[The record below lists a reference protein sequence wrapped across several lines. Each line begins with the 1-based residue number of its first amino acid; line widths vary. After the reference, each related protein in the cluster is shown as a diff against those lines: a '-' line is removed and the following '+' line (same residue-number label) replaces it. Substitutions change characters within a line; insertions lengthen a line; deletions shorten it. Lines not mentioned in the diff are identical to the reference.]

1 VVEHI
6 GDLLRQLYLV
16 SGQPFSDESV
26 WTVAGVWAIY
36 FFAFMAR
43 GAIGFGAIAPAVTL
57 SSFLIAPQHAVLLA
71 ILTATV
77 PQLQL
82 LPDGIRN
89 GDWQVGKPVITA
101 LLVTIVIG
109 VWLFTK
115 IDARWFDL
123 VLGCAMSMIVI
134 LDSTRVLERAAARYD
149 LRSPKVA
156 FGLSSVA
163 GLTAGVAG
171 AGGLMLFAVYLKHA
185 CRDYISLRAT
195 AALLGTV
202 LIVWRLIAT
211 IVAGLITVKLVAE
224 AALMLPSIF
233 VGVWIG
239 SHYFRNMDAK
249 RYYNLFQAVLL
260 ISAVGLMFQGIA
272 KLF

>member
-1 VVEHI
+1 
-6 GDLLRQLYLV
+6 
-16 SGQPFSDESV
+16 
-26 WTVAGVWAIY
+26 
-36 FFAFMAR
+36 
-43 GAIGFGAIAPAVTL
+43 VTL
-57 SSFLIAPQHAVLLA
+57 SSFIIAPQHAVLLA
-71 ILTATV
+71 VLTATV

-82 LPDGIRN
+82 LPEGIRR
-89 GDWQVGKPVITA
+89 GDWHVAKPVIAA
-101 LLVTIVIG
+101 LLITIVLG

-123 VLGCAMSMIVI
+123 VLGFAMSLIVV
-134 LDSTRVLERAAARYD
+134 LDTTKMLERAASRYD

-202 LIVWRLIAT
+202 LIVWRVIAT
-211 IVAGLITVKLVAE
+211 IGAGLVTVQLVTE
-224 AALMLPSIF
+224 SVLMLPGVF

-239 SHYFRNMDAK
+239 SRYFRDMDAK

-260 ISAVGLMFQGIA
+260 ISAIGLIVQGIA